1 MTAVFTQTVPRSVDR
16 FTRWT
21 AIFSVTVFSL
31 FTVISFG
38 QRGEDYTLF
47 NPKKLFVKGIYIVT
61 KGDSLP
67 NKTDTLYSDIDYIK
81 ETTKRWN
88 WEKKKWETGTTL
100 KTAVSTYFLWQ
111 NISTFDSIY
120 FDEKYTIEKFTM
132 SVTVNGGEWEVASK
146 NNNIDDNIRNELK
159 RMGEKCKCLV
169 YFDLIVSNNKGQKQ
183 KLALKVHSPYLP
195 DKK

>member
-1 MTAVFTQTVPRSVDR
+1 
-16 FTRWT
+16 
-21 AIFSVTVFSL
+21 
-31 FTVISFG
+31 
-38 QRGEDYTLF
+38 
-47 NPKKLFVKGIYIVT
+47 
-61 KGDSLP
+61 
-67 NKTDTLYSDIDYIK
+67 
-81 ETTKRWN
+81 
-88 WEKKKWETGTTL
+88 
-100 KTAVSTYFLWQ
+100 
-111 NISTFDSIY
+111 
-120 FDEKYTIEKFTM
+120 M